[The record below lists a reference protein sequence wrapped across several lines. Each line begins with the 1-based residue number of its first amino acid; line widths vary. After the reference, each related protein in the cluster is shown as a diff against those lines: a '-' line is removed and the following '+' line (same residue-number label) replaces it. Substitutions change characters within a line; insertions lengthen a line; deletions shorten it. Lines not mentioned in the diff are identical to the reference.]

1 MSSPSLLGLPPE
13 LRELILVALLV
24 EVEPISLQQRFMEP
38 AVSRVS
44 RSLREEAL
52 SVLYHDN
59 TFCIDNSGG
68 RVEAI
73 RKLNSTLTRE
83 LVRSARAPRYMVAC
97 HLTLTTQEP
106 WVELSVGYYY
116 NMLCNMT
123 AKPLYE
129 EISGMV
135 LPTLIGPLSTS
146 QRRKQLMPIY
156 LTKLVEIW
164 QILAARV
171 LAEKSSEL
179 QIRRLAAFGH
189 TANNH
194 ALQGFQMQLM
204 LLEQQNKK
212 RLLMARQ

>member
-73 RKLNSTLTRE
+73 RKLNSTLTRIHPFNI
-83 LVRSARAPRYMVAC
+83 ARIRRLRLDWNIQCQANSPAC
-97 HLTLTTQEP
+97 FSDRH
-106 WVELSVGYYY
+106 
-116 NMLCNMT
+116 
-123 AKPLYE
+123 
-129 EISGMV
+129 
-135 LPTLIGPLSTS
+135 LPTLHKYDPSEASWSAPRALRATWS
-146 QRRKQLMPIY
+146 
-156 LTKLVEIW
+156 
-164 QILAARV
+164 RV
-171 LAEKSSEL
+171 
-179 QIRRLAAFGH
+179 
-189 TANNH
+189 T
-194 ALQGFQMQLM
+194 
-204 LLEQQNKK
+204 
-212 RLLMARQ
+212 

>member
-73 RKLNSTLTRE
+73 RKLNSTLT
-83 LVRSARAPRYMVAC
+83 
-97 HLTLTTQEP
+97 QP

>member
-1 MSSPSLLGLPPE
+1 
-13 LRELILVALLV
+13 
-24 EVEPISLQQRFMEP
+24 
-38 AVSRVS
+38 
-44 RSLREEAL
+44 
-52 SVLYHDN
+52 
-59 TFCIDNSGG
+59 
-68 RVEAI
+68 
-73 RKLNSTLTRE
+73 
-83 LVRSARAPRYMVAC
+83 MVAC